1 MLLLLREL
9 LVVFIVCPESCH
21 PSSESASVML
31 PGLLNYTWD
40 QLLLLRPTCTPAPQ
54 LPSELLAQR
63 PEWGCR
69 RWMWKR
75 WKRGRV
81 QQRLQRRA
89 NRPRLPSILQCPI
102 SEDQGWGAQS
112 QSQVSPSTGSN
123 TCSCSLRLCC
133 RRTCPTRLLPWIFS
147 LVRSD
152 RNMTPVCT
160 STTSGV
166 CSSTRERWSVIPTLN
181 WNV

>member
-1 MLLLLREL
+1 MLFLLREL

-21 PSSESASVML
+21 PSSESASVMS

-81 QQRLQRRA
+81 QQRLQKRA
-89 NRPRLPSILQCPI
+89 NRPRLPSILLCNV
-102 SEDQGWGAQS
+102 QS
-112 QSQVSPSTGSN
+112 LKIRDEELRVKARFPRVPGVILARVHWDFAAGGHARLACYPGSSHWSALIG
-123 TCSCSLRLCC
+123 TWHLCAHQQ
-133 RRTCPTRLLPWIFS
+133 
-147 LVRSD
+147 
-152 RNMTPVCT
+152 PV
-160 STTSGV
+160 V
-166 CSSTRERWSVIPTLN
+166 LAVQYERDGP
-181 WNV
+181 